1 MNAPATIGHQS
12 PLEAVLHE
20 VQATLEQL
28 LVAADEQHA
37 ALADND
43 RARLESVTQQQERLS
58 ARLARHEGR
67 RIELLDGKPLREAIA
82 ALPETTRQR
91 VELLRQ
97 DIASSV
103 KQLQSR
109 HARTALLLEQSVLL
123 GNQTLKF
130 LERLVSAPSPAYGKS
145 GIAAPRSSVL
155 VDSRA

>member
-1 MNAPATIGHQS
+1 M
-12 PLEAVLHE
+12 HE
-20 VQATLEQL
+20 VRATLEQL

-43 RARLESVTQQQERLS
+43 RARLEGVTQQQERLS

-67 RIELLDGKPLREAIA
+67 RIELLAGKSLGEAIA
-82 ALPETTRQR
+82 TLPEASRQR
-91 VELLRQ
+91 ADLLRQ

-103 KQLQSR
+103 QQLQSR
-109 HARTALLLEQSVLL
+109 HARTAQLLEQSVLL

-130 LERLVSAPSPAYGKS
+130 LERLVSAPSPAYGK
-145 GIAAPRSSVL
+145 GGVAAPRSSVL

>member
-1 MNAPATIGHQS
+1 MNAPATTGQQS
-12 PLEAVLHE
+12 PLEAVMHE

-43 RARLESVTQQQERLS
+43 RVRLESVTQQQERLS

-67 RIELLDGKPLREAIA
+67 RIELLEGKSLGEAIA
-82 ALPETTRQR
+82 ALPE
-91 VELLRQ
+91 
-97 DIASSV
+97 A
-103 KQLQSR
+103 SR
-109 HARTALLLEQSVLL
+109 HDRTAQLLEQSVLL

-130 LERLVSAPSPAYGKS
+130 LERLVSAPSPAYGK
-145 GIAAPRSSVL
+145 GGVAAPRSSVL